1 MKLQQLR
8 FFQAACKYNS
18 ITKAARELHISQP
31 SISAAIHNLEAEFSV
46 KLIERKYQ
54 GFELTKEGQVFLDLA
69 DGMIKHADK
78 VEQRMLSISS
88 SREPIL
94 IGVSPMAGI
103 TILPELYSSFLSSHT
118 TILLSTEENG
128 TKLMLQKLRE
138 NTLNIAFVSHYE
150 SLPAGF
156 ASITVM
162 TTETM
167 WCTMSDHPLA
177 KRKFLRIEDL
187 KDEKLVLFKNSF
199 LLHDVVYNRFK
210 EAGIRPNVLH
220 ETGHLTMIYALLKKQ
235 LATGFLMH
243 SVAGYFPDL
252 TLVPIRPP
260 LLATIS
266 LVWLPQHNMSSD
278 TKLLI
283 DYYKNKMTFE

>member
-8 FFQAACKYNS
+8 FFQAACKHNS

-31 SISAAIHNLEAEFSV
+31 SISAAIHSLEEEFSV

-54 GFELTKEGQVFLDLA
+54 GFELTKEGLIFLNLVE
-69 DGMIKHADK
+69 GMIKHADK
-78 VEQRMLSISS
+78 VEQKMLSISS
-88 SREPIL
+88 SHEPIR

-103 TILPELYSSFLSSHT
+103 TILPELYSSFLPRHAA
-118 TILLSTEENG
+118 IQFLTEESG
-128 TKLMLQKLRE
+128 TKLVLQKLRE
-138 NTLNIAFVSHYE
+138 NTLDIAFVSHYE
-150 SLPAGF
+150 PLPAGF
-156 ASITVM
+156 SSIPVT

-167 WCTMSDHPLA
+167 WCTASDHPLA

-187 KDEKLVLFKNSF
+187 KDEKFVLFKDSF
-199 LLHDVVYNRFK
+199 LLHDVVYNLFK
-210 EAGIRPNVLH
+210 ENGITPHVLH
-220 ETGHLTMIYALLKKQ
+220 ETEHLTMIYAMLKKR

-243 SVAGYFPDL
+243 SVSDYFPDL
-252 TLVPIRPP
+252 KLVPVKPR

-278 TKLLI
+278 TRLLI
-283 DYYKNKMTFE
+283 DYYKSSSEQ